1 MFRALS
7 KTPDTRG
14 IRFTI
19 GVSALKAPHVLALRV
34 VTAAVCVVFTLVIV
48 ALKVFREAC
57 GMTGS

>member
-7 KTPDTRG
+7 RIPDTRG

-34 VTAAVCVVFTLVIV
+34 VTAAVCVLLTLVIV

-57 GMTGS
+57 SIVGC